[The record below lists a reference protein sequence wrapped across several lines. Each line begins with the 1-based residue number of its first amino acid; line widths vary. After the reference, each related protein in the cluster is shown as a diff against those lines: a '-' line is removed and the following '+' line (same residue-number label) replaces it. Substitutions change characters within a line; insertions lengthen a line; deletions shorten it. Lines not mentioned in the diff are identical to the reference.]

1 MALPAN
7 GGTGSFM
14 SIPTTTSSAFIRFST
29 FLSLFILSMSNA
41 FARSY
46 LDVGVGQV
54 RGDFDTGITSM
65 LNAVKIEYGYF
76 GSQYFF
82 NAATSYLDLDTD
94 GLEQQSGMG
103 DVLLEAGYIYRSQDG
118 GLRLLPSVS
127 VKLPTADENKNLGSG
142 ETDLGFFLDAH
153 KKCGNIVC
161 TAGLGYIFI
170 GEPVG
175 VDLNNILQLSIG
187 GFKAF
192 QKTGLSAYVEYN
204 SAILDGRDDPVKL
217 GVDWFYLFSLKY
229 AFYINGIA
237 GLNNAAADYGIR
249 SGIVMWF

>member
-1 MALPAN
+1 MLVPTRFLPV
-7 GGTGSFM
+7 
-14 SIPTTTSSAFIRFST
+14 PLPVLLLLVFISVP
-29 FLSLFILSMSNA
+29 SA

-54 RGDFDTGITSM
+54 SGDFDTGVTST
-65 LNAVKIEYGYF
+65 LNAFKVEYGYF

-82 NAATSYLDLDTD
+82 NAATAYLNLDTD
-94 GLEQQSGMG
+94 GLEKQSGMG
-103 DVLLEAGYIYRSQDG
+103 DVLLEAGYIYRLPDDD
-118 GLRLLPSVS
+118 LRLFPSLS
-127 VKLPTADENKNLGSG
+127 VKLPTADETKNLGSG
-142 ETDLGFFLDAH
+142 ETDVGVFLDAH

-170 GEPVG
+170 GEPAG
-175 VDLNNILQLSIG
+175 VDLNNVLQLSIG

-192 QKTGLSAYVEYN
+192 QQVGLGAYLEYN
-204 SAILDGRDDPVKL
+204 SAILDGRTDPVKL

-237 GLNNAAADYGIR
+237 GLNSTAPDYGIR
-249 SGIVMWF
+249 SGVIIWF